1 MLYSTDPAS
10 ERPPISRAPSLFD
23 KLPDERPSDST
34 LEDPDNLRRA
44 EEQASMEL
52 SRAMNDRQ
60 DDPEV
65 QGQEQEEEDVD
76 TNGLGMQE
84 QAELGHMQLVLP
96 EGLWI
101 GDVYAAQDEKSLKE
115 AGIVSLYHSISL
127 TQSDLYTRRRRAQLP
142 CPFSPLSIS
151 SP

>member
-1 MLYSTDPAS
+1 MSSSTEPIS

-52 SRAMNDRQ
+52 SRAMKGRQ
-60 DDPEV
+60 VDPDV
-65 QGQEQEEEDVD
+65 QEQEQDEEEVD
-76 TNGLGMQE
+76 LDGLGMQE

-115 AGIVSLYHSISL
+115 AGIVSHILCH
-127 TQSDLYTRRRRAQLP
+127 R
-142 CPFSPLSIS
+142 FHGK
-151 SP
+151 

>member
-1 MLYSTDPAS
+1 MSSSTKPAS
-10 ERPPISRAPSLFD
+10 ERPPTARAPSLFD

-52 SRAMNDRQ
+52 SRAMQDRQ
-60 DDPEV
+60 DDPDV
-65 QGQEQEEEDVD
+65 QGQEQEVEDVD
-76 TNGLGMQE
+76 SNGLGMQE

-115 AGIVSLYHSISL
+115 AGIVSPI
-127 TQSDLYTRRRRAQLP
+127 
-142 CPFSPLSIS
+142 PFHRSHAKPSVKRTSSSSSPIPFLPLSLL
-151 SP
+151 